1 MGAVRRAL
9 ARNGT
14 QQSIMLIM
22 FNLSTVQYFIVTL
35 IIFCSTQTLAE
46 EADCQSLSEA
56 HCLTSSQCTLN
67 YISENTYSC
76 DMAKNTCEQGFT
88 QWTLFPTDTLIEN
101 NSAKSHS
108 APINYEQMKSC
119 EIKAGCKYSN
129 AEGYCEPGFNCS
141 VTGGKPAM
149 CEME

>member
-1 MGAVRRAL
+1 MGVVRRAL
-9 ARNGT
+9 AGNGS

-22 FNLSTVQYFIVTL
+22 FNLSTVQYLTVTFI
-35 IIFCSTQTLAE
+35 ICFSTQTPAE
-46 EADCQSLSEA
+46 ETNCQSLSEA

-67 YISENTYSC
+67 YISDNNYSC
-76 DMAKNTCEQGFT
+76 DMAKNSCEKGFT

-101 NSAKSHS
+101 NSAKNHS

-129 AEGYCEPGFNCS
+129 AEGYCEPGYSCA